1 MSSSTRTVP
10 CLWILLC
17 SILES
22 FGILTNM
29 AFVLFLKM
37 HAMQF
42 SMWRVWREVSE
53 SCLLAL
59 LPLWIELFL
68 KIAWWCVSFVLLS
81 KNHRS
86 VVAFSVRPLEDM
98 NEITSHMLEVVQA
111 HMVLS
116 RPQTLVKNLKHK
128 PYILPIFGEVLGAVT
143 RKFVNTT

>member
-1 MSSSTRTVP
+1 M
-10 CLWILLC
+10 
-17 SILES
+17 
-22 FGILTNM
+22 
-29 AFVLFLKM
+29 
-37 HAMQF
+37 
-42 SMWRVWREVSE
+42 
-53 SCLLAL
+53 
-59 LPLWIELFL
+59 
-68 KIAWWCVSFVLLS
+68 SFVLLS
-81 KNHRS
+81 QNHRS